1 MATVVVG
8 AIVVVVVLVAIVG
21 IGAAVVDGPPVNSYR
36 IVAFAVMLKLH
47 EREYRPLDDVAAT
60 GELSPGHL
68 VVNGDV
74 KRSMNTVIR
83 SLRSNLLPYAS
94 NPMQPLSVPFMLP

>member
-1 MATVVVG
+1 MLAQLMGAVVVVG
-8 AIVVVVVLVAIVG
+8 AIVVVVVVAIVVV
-21 IGAAVVDGPPVNSYR
+21 GAAGVVAAPPVNSYR

-47 EREYRPLDDVAAT
+47 DREYRPLARVAAT
-60 GELSPGHL
+60 GELSPGHF

-83 SLRSNLLPYAS
+83 SLRSNLFP
-94 NPMQPLSVPFMLP
+94 